1 MLIKRKTHRRKK
13 HILCAWSSYKHL
25 LIITLYHIHKIKS
38 RLLSKVPDYI
48 SGALLFVLITCT
60 KHILSLIGRK
70 LIKVAYFDATFLNV
84 YKKLIFTCCFLDLL
98 SFSIILLQSLNPQ
111 NNLHETFLHHD
122 KYA

>member
-60 KHILSLIGRK
+60 KHTLSLIGGK
-70 LIKVAYFDATFLNV
+70 LTKVACFGATFLNV
-84 YKKLIFTCCFLDLL
+84 YKKFIFTCCFPNLL
-98 SFSIILLQSLNPQ
+98 SFSIILSQILDCNI
-111 NNLHETFLHHD
+111 EIFLVIPMD
-122 KYA
+122 